1 VISLSESTSSH
12 FAEISTG
19 PLHYNDV
26 GEGRTVIMLHGAGPG
41 ASGWSNFNRNVDAFV
56 SAGYRVILPD
66 QPGFN
71 KSAPIVTDTPR
82 FHLNAKAVLEL
93 LDALGIDQAHLIGN
107 SMGGGSAL
115 AFALEYPERLDRMI
129 LMGAAGLGPSIFQAQ
144 PMEGIKLLFALY
156 QNPTRENLEKMLR
169 VFLFNPTLITEDLI
183 KQRFESM
190 HFNPAHLENFMRS
203 MELNPITKTDFS
215 SRLVE
220 IRHKTLVVWG
230 RDDRFVPL
238 DLGLKL
244 LWGMPDARMHVF
256 PSCGHWAQW
265 EKAEEFNRL
274 ALDFLSK

>member
-1 VISLSESTSSH
+1 MISLSESTSSH

-19 PLHYNDV
+19 PLHYNNV
-26 GEGRTVIMLHGAGPG
+26 GQGPTVVMLHGAGPG
-41 ASGWSNFNRNVDAFV
+41 ASGWSNFNRNVEAFV

-71 KSAPIVTDTPR
+71 KSAPIVTATPR

-93 LDALGIDQAHLIGN
+93 LDALGIEQAHLIGN

-115 AFALEYPERLDRMI
+115 AFALEYPERLERLI

-169 VFLFNPTLITEDLI
+169 VFLFNPTLITEELI
-183 KQRFESM
+183 EQRFESM
-190 HFNPAHLENFMRS
+190 HFNHAHLENFMHS

-215 SRLVE
+215 SRLAE

-238 DLGLKL
+238 DWGLKL

-256 PSCGHWAQW
+256 PCCGHWAQW